1 MTRWAQQPAIL
12 RPIFRPKLGKNCVQT
27 KATSLGPES
36 ERHHSSSVGRFNTE
50 FFGGC
55 QKKKSWP
62 KISRIVRIRKSLIAR
77 IWRSNVFMERTVLPT
92 CGGWCLVWWSNK
104 KEGNIKSYRTDVRCV
119 FERSHFEVSNEQ
131 KKVVVVWVMLGT
143 SLQSFRGSMISH
155 NKDPY
160 IN

>member
-1 MTRWAQQPAIL
+1 MGTATSNFASHFPSKIGKKL
-12 RPIFRPKLGKNCVQT
+12 CPNKGHFFRPRKWKTPLKFRWSIQHWV
-27 KATSLGPES
+27 
-36 ERHHSSSVGRFNTE
+36 FW
-50 FFGGC
+50 GC

-104 KEGNIKSYRTDVRCV
+104 KEGNIKSYRIDVRCV